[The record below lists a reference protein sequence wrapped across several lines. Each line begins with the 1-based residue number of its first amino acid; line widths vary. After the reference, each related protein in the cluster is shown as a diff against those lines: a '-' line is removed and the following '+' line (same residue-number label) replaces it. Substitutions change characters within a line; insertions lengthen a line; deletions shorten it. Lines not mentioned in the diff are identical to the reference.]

1 MKKYD
6 FLDQKEGEEIVLVI
20 RQHAW
25 VFFPVILQIIAIIV
39 LAVMVSW
46 FAKSSNITSW
56 ATIIAILIAIYLVF
70 RTWFMWNSRVYIITD
85 DRLISVDQKGW
96 FNHSVSEANLENI
109 LFINHEVKGPIKTIF
124 NFGDVRIRASGV
136 NEDELVFFNVTNP
149 YDIQQIIVK
158 VQKQKT
164 GSREQNN
171 KNTQEKIV
179 LR

>member
-25 VFFPVILQIIAIIV
+25 VFFPIIFQIIAIIV
-39 LAVMVSW
+39 LTVVISW
-46 FAKSSNITSW
+46 FAESSDITSW
-56 ATIIAILIAIYLVF
+56 ATIIAILIAIYLVL

-136 NEDELVFFNVTNP
+136 NEDELLFSNVTNP

-158 VQKQKT
+158 IQKQKT